1 MAPQAEYFH
10 GRGRKVMKEM
20 KARYGKRGKEV
31 FHATANARGMTPK
44 SYGTMTMPKD
54 VGAARQEEANRIA
67 TPLCRTI
74 LKASSYLPKRPGKVS
89 Y

>member
-10 GRGRKVMKEM
+10 GKGRKVMKDM
-20 KARYGKRGKEV
+20 TARYGKKHGKEV
-31 FHATANARGMTPK
+31 FYATANKRGMT
-44 SYGTMTMPKD
+44 SHGTMTMPKD
-54 VGAARQEEANRIA
+54 VGAARQVEANRIA